1 MKKTRRFATL
11 ILLMAITTA
20 LVTGCKNITDF
31 IGDGNN
37 GDNSPKTYSVT
48 VATGIENGTITAN
61 KITVPANET
70 VVLTATPNDGYQ
82 LTSIRAT
89 VGNNAITV
97 SGTGNTRTFTMPS
110 GDVSVNATF
119 TAIDYTINISDSISH
134 GSVTADKTTAHYG
147 DTITLTAEPD
157 AGYQF
162 YEWAATDSAGTAL
175 TITDGSF
182 TMPLSSVTVTA
193 SFSPINSTISVT
205 DGIATVNGNR
215 AISADA
221 GTTVTVTATPPT
233 GKQFTNWTTT
243 TSGLTFADAT
253 ASSTTFTMPDCSV
266 DITANCTDI
275 NYTIS
280 QASSFPHGSV
290 TYNSTATYNS
300 TVTLT
305 ISPSN
310 GYRLGGI
317 SVTKASGGTIYLSGS
332 GNTRTFTMPAENVTV
347 FASFTAQSYNITKA
361 QISNG
366 TLSVNSSASCDSTVT
381 VTANPASGYQF
392 GSITVSNGS
401 SSVPVSGSGNTR
413 TFTMPANNVTV
424 SATFNPINYNVTVG
438 SISHGSVTANKTTAH
453 YGDTIT
459 LNAEPDAG
467 YQFYEWAVTDTAG
480 TAVTVTNNSFTMPMK
495 AVTVSATFTPINS
508 TISITDGSASIN
520 GQRVINADAGTT
532 VTITATPPTGK
543 QFSNWT
549 TTTSGLSFAD
559 TTSSST
565 TFTMPDCSVAITAN
579 CTDINYTISQ
589 ASSFPHGRV
598 TYNSTATYNSTV
610 TLTISTDDG
619 YTLSS
624 ITVKNATGETV
635 RLSGEGNTRTFK
647 MPASNVTVSATF
659 NPLNY
664 TATRAQISNGS
675 ITINGYNRD
684 NVSAACGS
692 LVTVSATPA
701 NGYQLYSITASTGS
715 TIIPVNRNGDSG
727 TFTMPAGNVSVSATF
742 TPINYTVTNSGSF
755 ANGSV
760 TASKT
765 SNAHIGDTITLTV
778 APNTGYRLDSITA
791 SANGSPISLR
801 GSGNTNGSTRQFT
814 MPAGNVTISA
824 SFTLEDYRIT
834 KAGMSSGTV
843 NFSNPTAHYN
853 ETVTL
858 TIVPDNSFILD
869 TISVTANGNPL
880 TLNGSGTAKGS
891 TRTFTMPASEVSIS
905 ATFVRTHLGTKDKP
919 TAVGDIVFNDGTAT
933 PYSAGMTLTEQQKQA
948 AIAIIFS
955 DNIPNGY
962 VLGMGLKHDK
972 RALCSNQSAAWGRR
986 SDLLAESDGAF
997 HNYQIN
1003 CLDDYNEDNYPAFWC
1018 AEHYAGSGNL
1028 AGDNNWDWFLP
1039 VKNELQDVYR
1049 QKALI
1054 DAINDLLGSTYADPI
1069 RTDFGYWSGTQQ
1081 STAGDD
1087 LDHHAFILRFADGLW
1102 VSNGKD
1108 ESDYNVLAVRR
1119 FHF

>member
-20 LVTGCKNITDF
+20 LVTGCKNITDV
-31 IGDGNN
+31 IGGGNN
-37 GDNSPKTYSVT
+37 GDSTPQSYTVT
-48 VATGIENGTITAN
+48 IAQGIENGTVTAN

-97 SGTGNTRTFTMPS
+97 SGTGTTRTFTMPS

-134 GSVTADKTTAHYG
+134 GNVTADKTTAHYG

-205 DGIATVNGNR
+205 NGIATVNGNR

-253 ASSTTFTMPDCSV
+253 AASTTFTMPDCSV
-266 DITANCTDI
+266 DITANCIDI

-381 VTANPASGYQF
+381 VTANPASGYQL

-438 SISHGSVTANKTTAH
+438 SISHG
-453 YGDTIT
+453 
-459 LNAEPDAG
+459 
-467 YQFYEWAVTDTAG
+467 
-480 TAVTVTNNSFTMPMK
+480 
-495 AVTVSATFTPINS
+495 
-508 TISITDGSASIN
+508 
-520 GQRVINADAGTT
+520 R
-532 VTITATPPTGK
+532 
-543 QFSNWT
+543 
-549 TTTSGLSFAD
+549 
-559 TTSSST
+559 
-565 TFTMPDCSVAITAN
+565 
-579 CTDINYTISQ
+579 
-589 ASSFPHGRV
+589 
-598 TYNSTATYNSTV
+598 
-610 TLTISTDDG
+610 
-619 YTLSS
+619 
-624 ITVKNATGETV
+624 
-635 RLSGEGNTRTFK
+635 
-647 MPASNVTVSATF
+647 
-659 NPLNY
+659 
-664 TATRAQISNGS
+664 
-675 ITINGYNRD
+675 
-684 NVSAACGS
+684 
-692 LVTVSATPA
+692 
-701 NGYQLYSITASTGS
+701 
-715 TIIPVNRNGDSG
+715 
-727 TFTMPAGNVSVSATF
+727 
-742 TPINYTVTNSGSF
+742 
-755 ANGSV
+755 V

-765 SNAHIGDTITLTV
+765 TNAHIGDTVTLTI
-778 APNTGYRLDSITA
+778 APETGYILNSISATA
-791 SANGSPISLR
+791 NEGSVSL
-801 GSGNTNGSTRQFT
+801 SGNGSTRQFT

-858 TIVPDNSFILD
+858 TIVPDNSFILE

-948 AIAIIFS
+948 AIAIIFA

-997 HNYQIN
+997 HNYQIH
-1003 CLDDYNEDNYPAFWC
+1003 CLDDYNEDNYPAFWW

-1028 AGDNNWDWFLP
+1028 SSDNNWDWFLP
-1039 VKNELQDVYR
+1039 TKRELQDVYR

-1102 VSNGKD
+1102 VSNWKD
-1108 ESDYNVLAVRR
+1108 ESDYNVIAVRR

>member
-20 LVTGCKNITDF
+20 LVTGCKNITDY

-48 VATGIENGTITAN
+48 VATGIENGTVTAN

-97 SGTGNTRTFTMPS
+97 SGTGTTRTFTMPS

-134 GSVTADKTTAHYG
+134 GNVTANKTTAHYG

-205 DGIATVNGNR
+205 NGIATVNGNR

-266 DITANCTDI
+266 DITANCIDI

-305 ISPSN
+305 ISPSS
-310 GYRLGGI
+310 GYMLGGI
-317 SVTKASGGTIYLSGS
+317 SVTKASGGTISLSGS

-347 FASFTAQSYNITKA
+347 FATFTAQSYNITKA

-381 VTANPASGYQF
+381 VTANPASGYQL

-424 SATFNPINYNVTVG
+424 SATFNPINYNVTVS
-438 SISHGSVTANKTTAH
+438 SISHGSVTASKTT
-453 YGDTIT
+453 
-459 LNAEPDAG
+459 
-467 YQFYEWAVTDTAG
+467 
-480 TAVTVTNNSFTMPMK
+480 
-495 AVTVSATFTPINS
+495 
-508 TISITDGSASIN
+508 
-520 GQRVINADAGTT
+520 
-532 VTITATPPTGK
+532 
-543 QFSNWT
+543 
-549 TTTSGLSFAD
+549 
-559 TTSSST
+559 
-565 TFTMPDCSVAITAN
+565 
-579 CTDINYTISQ
+579 
-589 ASSFPHGRV
+589 
-598 TYNSTATYNSTV
+598 
-610 TLTISTDDG
+610 
-619 YTLSS
+619 
-624 ITVKNATGETV
+624 
-635 RLSGEGNTRTFK
+635 
-647 MPASNVTVSATF
+647 
-659 NPLNY
+659 
-664 TATRAQISNGS
+664 
-675 ITINGYNRD
+675 
-684 NVSAACGS
+684 
-692 LVTVSATPA
+692 
-701 NGYQLYSITASTGS
+701 
-715 TIIPVNRNGDSG
+715 
-727 TFTMPAGNVSVSATF
+727 
-742 TPINYTVTNSGSF
+742 
-755 ANGSV
+755 
-760 TASKT
+760 
-765 SNAHIGDTITLTV
+765 NAHIGDTVTLTI
-778 APNTGYRLDSITA
+778 APETGYILNSISATA
-791 SANGSPISLR
+791 NEGSVSL
-801 GSGNTNGSTRQFT
+801 SGNGSTRQFT

-834 KAGMSSGTV
+834 KTGMSSGTV
-843 NFSNPTAHYN
+843 NFSNPTAYYN

-858 TIVPDNSFILD
+858 TIVPDNSFILE

-933 PYSAGMTLTEQQKQA
+933 PYSAGMTLTEQQKEA
-948 AIAIIFS
+948 AIAIIFA

-986 SDLLAESDGAF
+986 SDLLPESDGEYS
-997 HNYQIN
+997 NYQIN
-1003 CLDDYNEDNYPAFWC
+1003 CLDDYNEANYPAFWW

-1028 AGDNNWDWFLP
+1028 SSDNNWDWFLP

-1108 ESDYNVLAVRR
+1108 ESDYNVIAVRR